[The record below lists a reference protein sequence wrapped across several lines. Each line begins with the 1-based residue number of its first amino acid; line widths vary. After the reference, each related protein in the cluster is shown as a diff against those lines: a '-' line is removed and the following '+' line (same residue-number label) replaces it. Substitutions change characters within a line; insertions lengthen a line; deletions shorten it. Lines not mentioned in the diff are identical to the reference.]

1 MKNVIFVEKNVICN
15 SLFASSLTLICLL
28 CCMYIQVPECMHSF
42 RGHVE
47 RLDARMKH
55 VYIIENRLIL
65 VNSVFQS
72 SFIYFLL
79 LLLNDFEIS
88 NYEWFVVCYYDR
100 LLFTLHPRFLFCL
113 HILMTLFW
121 LAACEQL
128 NIWRLFIEFYVDWP
142 ELLVEDWKGGI
153 LSNAYM

>member
-1 MKNVIFVEKNVICN
+1 
-15 SLFASSLTLICLL
+15 
-28 CCMYIQVPECMHSF
+28 MYIQVRECMHSF

-88 NYEWFVVCYYDR
+88 NYE
-100 LLFTLHPRFLFCL
+100 
-113 HILMTLFW
+113 
-121 LAACEQL
+121 
-128 NIWRLFIEFYVDWP
+128 
-142 ELLVEDWKGGI
+142 
-153 LSNAYM
+153 